1 MTCGKGQGGRPRKPV
16 ATLKLQGTY
25 RKDRHANHVS
35 APPGKLRCPAW
46 LDAYGKKHFKAV
58 VKVLGDVP
66 KLLAAVDA
74 DALAL
79 YAAAWS
85 DFRSAQD
92 HIRKHGAEIEDTNGI
107 FHSNPAVR
115 RKYKAAEVIRQI
127 MCRFG
132 MTPSD
137 RAGLHLPEGD
147 EPDALDEFIQRRTM
161 GCG

>member
-1 MTCGKGQGGRPRKPV
+1 MAGTKGHSGRKRKPV

-25 RKDRHANHVS
+25 RKDRHANHVPT
-35 APPGKLRCPAW
+35 PPCKLRCPAW
-46 LDAYGKKHFKAV
+46 LDDYGKKHFRAA
-58 VKVLGDVP
+58 VKVLSEIP
-66 KLLAAVDA
+66 NLLASVDA
-74 DALAL
+74 DALAQ

-85 DFRSAQD
+85 DFQSAHD
-92 HIRKHGAEIEDTNGI
+92 HIKKHGAEIEDTNGI

-147 EPDALDEFIQRRTM
+147 DTDAMTEFLEKRMM
-161 GCG
+161 GRG